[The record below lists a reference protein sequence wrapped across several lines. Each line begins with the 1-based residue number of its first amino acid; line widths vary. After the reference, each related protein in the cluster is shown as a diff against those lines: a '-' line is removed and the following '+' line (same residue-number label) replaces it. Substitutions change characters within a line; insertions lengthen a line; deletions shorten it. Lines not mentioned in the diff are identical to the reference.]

1 MARICRNCEVSYGC
15 AVLSV
20 QAQLLVKKM
29 ATKASIQKLTNEKS
43 DSVTLQDQKGMFMFL
58 QYVFAVCV

>member
-1 MARICRNCEVSYGC
+1 
-15 AVLSV
+15 
-20 QAQLLVKKM
+20 M